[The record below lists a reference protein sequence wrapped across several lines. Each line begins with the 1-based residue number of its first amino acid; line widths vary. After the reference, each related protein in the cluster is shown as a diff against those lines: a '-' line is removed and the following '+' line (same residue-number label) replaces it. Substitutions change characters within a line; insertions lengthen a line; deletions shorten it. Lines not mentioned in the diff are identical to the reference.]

1 MGTLTIREI
10 GNLSWS
16 QAFSAE
22 LEPNGLHV
30 YRIPVSKDP
39 VVLTQLSAVLNADEL
54 ERAYRY
60 MKVQDQ
66 HRFICGR
73 ASLRQ
78 ILSHYTGLSPE
89 EIQFSTGKG
98 HKPGMATHP
107 ETCFN
112 LSHTADWILLA
123 ISRFEV
129 GVDLEFIQS
138 EFRYREVVEAH
149 FTEAERNYLDL
160 GALDRRFYEIW
171 TRKEAFLKATGQGL
185 GDHLNLSPALAGH
198 HELSPQLD
206 GSDLHWQLMAFNPD
220 QQHVAAVATTAGV
233 ELPCFMYYDCSAG
246 ITI

>member
-10 GNLSWS
+10 GNLNWGK
-16 QAFSAE
+16 AFSAE

-39 VVLTQLSAVLNADEL
+39 LVLAQLSAVLNAGEL

-66 HRFICGR
+66 HRFISGR

-78 ILSHYTGLSPE
+78 ILSHYTGLSPAGIE
-89 EIQFSTGKG
+89 FSTGKG
-98 HKPGMATHP
+98 HKPGLISHP

-149 FTEAERNYLDL
+149 FTEAERNYLNLD
-160 GALDRRFYEIW
+160 GLDRRFYEIW

-206 GSDLHWQLMAFNPD
+206 GSDLHWQLMAFNLD
-220 QQHVAAVATTAGV
+220 EDYVAAVAGV
-233 ELPCFMYYDCSAG
+233 EGIESPCFMDYEYPEG
-246 ITI
+246 ITV